1 MTAETLQSRLTKKFG
16 QNSGDM
22 SLRRQIPDSLDMYL
36 RMHSVWL
43 LSGGRF
49 GRRFVVSNR
58 LKDGVT
64 PRRKTYLRMEMD
76 GFYFLNTKFD
86 TVTFS
91 WSNLRL
97 ASFAGA
103 ELKDVVFEGCDL
115 EGADFTGATFDN
127 VTFKDCLDLEKAFRD
142 RVQYRPIERHHQNHE
157 PSIP

>member
-1 MTAETLQSRLTKKFG
+1 MTAETLQSRLHKKFG

-43 LSGGRF
+43 LSAGRF

-76 GFYFLNTKFD
+76 GFCFQNSKFD

-103 ELKDVVFEGCDL
+103 ELKDVLFEGCDL
-115 EGADFTGATFDN
+115 EGTDFTGAAFDN
-127 VTFKDCLDLEKAFRD
+127 VTFKDCLDLEKALRD
-142 RVQYRPIERHHQNHE
+142 RVQYLPIERHHQNHE